1 MVWIWMGGGVG
12 GVKTTIRVHYIKHN
26 SVVNKRKKTK
36 EKDVKD
42 LVSESYFVI
51 WTNNY
56 ETLGTK
62 LNVMIQNQCV
72 CNVRMTKDR
81 TVIISF
87 NCQLAM
93 I

>member
-1 MVWIWMGGGVG
+1 MVWIWLGGGVG

-51 WTNNY
+51 
-56 ETLGTK
+56 
-62 LNVMIQNQCV
+62 
-72 CNVRMTKDR
+72 
-81 TVIISF
+81 
-87 NCQLAM
+87 
-93 I
+93 